1 MRFKLVSI
9 LIMFFCG
16 GLFAQEANQ
25 VEMAD
30 KFRAEGK
37 IYVVVA
43 VALIVLVGIFVYL
56 IMLDKKVNKL
66 QEQFKK

>member
-16 GLFAQEANQ
+16 GLFAKEANQ